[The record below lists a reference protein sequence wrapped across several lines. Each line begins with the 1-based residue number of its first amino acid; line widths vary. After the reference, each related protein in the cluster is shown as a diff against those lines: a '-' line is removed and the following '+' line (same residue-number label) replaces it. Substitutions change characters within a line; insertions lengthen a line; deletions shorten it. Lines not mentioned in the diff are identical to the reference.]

1 MTFREEK
8 PYEKRVCFLGPPG
21 KHKQGDKKP
30 QKTYRMRA
38 KNEDPQRIGR
48 IVEEVLSEK
57 GYLSVC
63 KEYSILLNWPSI
75 VDKKF
80 AEASICERIENGIV
94 YVKVSSAP
102 WRQEAV
108 YRKETLLKR
117 IQKEFDCPSIKDIVF
132 Y

>member
-1 MTFREEK
+1 MS
-8 PYEKRVCFLGPPG
+8 
-21 KHKQGDKKP
+21 
-30 QKTYRMRA
+30 A
-38 KNEDPQRIGR
+38 KSKEPQRIGQ
-48 IVEEVLSEK
+48 IMEEVLSEK
-57 GYLSVC
+57 GYLTFC
-63 KEYSILLNWPSI
+63 KEYGILSKWPSI

-80 AEASICERIENGIV
+80 AEASICERVENGIV

-117 IQKEFDCPSIKDIVF
+117 IQKEFECPTIKDIVF